1 MINAGLSRSNPSS
14 VHRPSSGSSSD
25 SPPGPDT
32 PPSRGCTCRLSR
44 DGLRRCTR
52 FAVFRLWRRLLRFWA
67 VGASLLGESLICRS
81 LFSGGLLCRIRSL
94 GQARTRH
101 LRDAG
106 LLLCEFIDLV
116 DRRVRHLGP
125 LTQAAQQNMNVVSHA
140 FVIFIAD
147 GLAQLAE
154 HHRLIDM
161 GDDLRTVDRESKFL
175 QLLVWNRGLIG

>member
-32 PPSRGCTCRLSR
+32 TQQGLHLSAESGRASTLHAFRGLSPLAAPASVLGRRREPSRGEPYLSEP
-44 DGLRRCTR
+44 
-52 FAVFRLWRRLLRFWA
+52 FLW
-67 VGASLLGESLICRS
+67 
-81 LFSGGLLCRIRSL
+81 GLLCRIRSL

-106 LLLCEFIDLV
+106 RLLCEFIDLV